1 MPSPFRPDQLSP
13 AMIQRYGLDRRSG
26 WPLAIGLSLFLGF
39 AAALAWGTIAISQAS
54 VSVDLRSWSA
64 KPDHV
69 DLTFTV
75 ARRTTEPLTCV
86 IRAQDRTRAD
96 VGYATVA
103 VAPTAEVTTV
113 RYALATIAPAYV
125 VEVLGC
131 SADAVTRIIGPQFP
145 PRVVPPDQPWM
156 PSVRTLPVPSSSSE
170 AGSAPSG

>member
-13 AMIQRYGLDRRSG
+13 AMIQRYGLNERSR
-26 WPLAIGLSLFLGF
+26 WPLVIGLSLFLGF
-39 AAALAWGTIAISQAS
+39 AAALAWGTVAISQAS

-96 VGYATVA
+96 VGYAKVA
-103 VAPTAEVTTV
+103 VAPIAEVTTV

-131 SADAVTRIIGPQFP
+131 SADGVERIIGPQFP
-145 PRVVPPDQPWM
+145 PRVVPPDQPWT
-156 PSVRTLPVPSSSSE
+156 PSDQTVPIPQTNGE